1 MAVADY
7 FLKIDGVEGE
17 SQDKTHSNEIHLLSW
32 SFGESNIGT
41 SSAGGGSGAGKVQMA
56 DFHFTMNTCKA
67 SPKLFLACANGE
79 HIKKGVLVCR
89 KAGKDQQEY
98 LKWTFSDLLI
108 SSFQTSGSGGSDNLP
123 MDQVSFNFSKAEV
136 EYKEQNID
144 GTLKGPVKAGY
155 DLKKMDKV

>member
-17 SQDKTHSNEIHLLSW
+17 SQDAKHPNEIHLLSW
-32 SFGESNIGT
+32 AFSESNIGT
-41 SSAGGGSGAGKVQMA
+41 SSAGGGSGAGKVHMQ

-67 SPKLFLACANGE
+67 SPKLFLACASGE

-108 SSFQTSGSGGSDNLP
+108 SSFATSGSGGSDNLP

-136 EYKEQNID
+136 EYKEQNPD

-155 DLKKMDKV
+155 DVKKMDKV

>member
-17 SQDKTHSNEIHLLSW
+17 SQDKTHANEIHLLSW
-32 SFGESNIGT
+32 AFSESNIGN
-41 SSAGGGSGAGKVQMA
+41 SSTGGGSGAGKVSMQ

-67 SPKLFLACANGE
+67 SPKLFLACAQGE

-108 SSFQTSGSGGSDNLP
+108 SSFHTSGSGGSDNLP
-123 MDQVSFNFSKAEV
+123 MDQVSFNFTKAEV